1 MMMSKTIARNTLLVG
16 VFILAGTAACAQQA
30 QPIARRSSL
39 STDLGLTYAAE
50 RAEIAPGNCG
60 CFWLQG
66 GGADVAITFGK
77 GLGIAAAFN
86 GDHASNIAPG
96 VDANRVAFMAGP
108 RYTRRIHTWS
118 ADSQQERILQF
129 FGEGLFGITHA
140 FDSVY
145 PASSGVASS
154 ANAFA
159 MQAGGG
165 INLRLSKNFGL
176 RLLQVDYA
184 RTTLP
189 NNASNTQ
196 NDLRL
201 AFGIAWHFSRH

>member
-1 MMMSKTIARNTLLVG
+1 MMMRKTVARDTLLAG
-16 VFILAGTAACAQQA
+16 VFILAGAAACAQQA

-39 STDLGLTYAAE
+39 SIDLGLTYVAE
-50 RAEIAPGNCG
+50 RAKIAPGNCG
-60 CFWLQG
+60 CFWPHG
-66 GGADVAITFGK
+66 GGADAAITFGK
-77 GLGIAAAFN
+77 GLGIAAVLN

-96 VDANRVAFMAGP
+96 VDVNRVAFMAGP

-118 ADSQQERILQF
+118 ADSQQERNLQF
-129 FGEGLFGITHA
+129 FGEGLFGVTHA
-140 FDSVY
+140 FDGVY
-145 PASSGVASS
+145 PASSGVTSS

-176 RLLQVDYA
+176 RLVQVDYA

-201 AFGIAWHFSRH
+201 AFGIAWHFTRH